1 MSYLLTS
8 LNKKR
13 EIDTVIRET
22 EELVV
27 VLRFGRASDAVCLQ
41 LDHLLAKAEPELA
54 NMARIYTVEVDAVPQ
69 YVKYFDI
76 SLIPSTIFFFNAQHM
91 KVDYGTP
98 DHTKFVG
105 AFHTK
110 QDFIDLVEV
119 VYRGAMRGKRIV
131 DCPIDKARIPQYD
144 LIYKDI

>member
-1 MSYLLTS
+1 MSYLLTN
-8 LNKKR
+8 LCQKR
-13 EIDTVIRET
+13 EIDSVIRET
-22 EELVV
+22 EDLVV
-27 VLRFGRASDAVCLQ
+27 VLRFGRATDTVCLQ
-41 LDHLLAKAEPELA
+41 LDHLLSKAEPELA
-54 NMARIYTVEVDAVPQ
+54 NMSRIYTVEVDLVPE

-98 DHTKFVG
+98 DNTKFIG
-105 AFHTK
+105 AFETK

-131 DCPIDKARIPQYD
+131 DCPIEKSRIPQYD